1 MNPVSRQESPLTYNA
16 RPNGAAHQ
24 DTLPG
29 RYRWWVMTLSM
40 AAFTL
45 AFVGWLNESW
55 LYLFESPIWLNRYTE
70 YAIILAFGLWRIRA
84 EQNPYT
90 RKRLIILVTVVTG
103 FWWLIPW
110 LIPMFEPYAGYV
122 WSQPV
127 FPALHTPGTLT
138 FFLTLILVFLF
149 GRRIICGFGCP
160 CVGVRETVGF
170 PFRRFSLR
178 SDWAWRLRH
187 TKWFFFVWYVGVMV
201 ATQFP
206 PNAWTAT
213 LVGMFAM
220 VVGLTY
226 FGTFFITPIT
236 GNRFYC
242 RYLCPFGATFGLLN
256 HAGFYGIEMDTERCI
271 DCQRCEQACDMGIP
285 VWRQGKST
293 GEVTGIEDCM
303 GCARCIISCPT
314 DALAI
319 HDVRNLFR
327 PALRQDA
334 SHLLKRQPQ
343 APTPRIEPAHRPAT
357 ERLSTWN
364 DAEKALSTEEL
375 QRQAERCLDCG
386 VPGCRNACPLGNF
399 IPDWLEAAARGDWK
413 TAGDLAHATSPL
425 PEVCGRIC
433 PQHRLCEGAC
443 TRNQMEGAVTIG
455 AVERTLAE
463 RALDAGWRPLEPAHR
478 TGRKVAIIGAG
489 PAGLSCAERL
499 NRTGVEVTVYDRS
512 NKIGGLLQTGVPS
525 FKLDKALLARRQTLL
540 EQAGIRFN
548 LGLSV
553 DEVML
558 SRLLE
563 QNDAIFLGLGAQK
576 PRSIELPGE
585 TLSGVEQALGWL
597 DRINAGERE
606 SLTGQRVLVIGGGDT
621 AMDCA
626 RSALRLGAEV
636 SVAYRGPEECLRTS
650 PKEVKLA
657 REEGARFLF
666 QHIPLECE
674 GAFKVHGMRFGTPE
688 GTAVV
693 GTDRIILAL
702 GQLADPP
709 VWLGSFGIITEPD
722 GRIRVDA
729 KGRTSHARIWAGG
742 DNILGPNLAV
752 NAMATGLTAAE
763 GILSRFSPV
772 AQLIEGVG
780 VKPPS
785 PRHYSQN
792 ALCGL
797 TPTPGEKIQFRRNG

>member
-110 LIPMFEPYAGYV
+110 LMPMFEPYAGYV

-138 FFLTLILVFLF
+138 FLLTLILVFLF

-178 SDWAWRLRH
+178 SDWA
-187 TKWFFFVWYVGVMV
+187 
-201 ATQFP
+201 
-206 PNAWTAT
+206 
-213 LVGMFAM
+213 
-220 VVGLTY
+220 
-226 FGTFFITPIT
+226 
-236 GNRFYC
+236 
-242 RYLCPFGATFGLLN
+242 
-256 HAGFYGIEMDTERCI
+256 
-271 DCQRCEQACDMGIP
+271 
-285 VWRQGKST
+285 
-293 GEVTGIEDCM
+293 
-303 GCARCIISCPT
+303 
-314 DALAI
+314 
-319 HDVRNLFR
+319 
-327 PALRQDA
+327 
-334 SHLLKRQPQ
+334 
-343 APTPRIEPAHRPAT
+343 
-357 ERLSTWN
+357 
-364 DAEKALSTEEL
+364 
-375 QRQAERCLDCG
+375 
-386 VPGCRNACPLGNF
+386 
-399 IPDWLEAAARGDWK
+399 
-413 TAGDLAHATSPL
+413 
-425 PEVCGRIC
+425 
-433 PQHRLCEGAC
+433 C

-463 RALDAGWRPLEPAHR
+463 RALEAGWRPIEPSHR
-478 TGRKVAIIGAG
+478 NGRKVAVIGAG

-558 SRLLE
+558 SHLLE

-636 SVAYRGPEECLRTS
+636 SVAYRGPEECLRAS

-693 GTDRIILAL
+693 GADRIILAL